1 MRLLVVEDHTPL
13 SELLQQHL
21 EHYGFVVDVA
31 ASGSEAQKL
40 VQNSHYDAWLL
51 DLGLPDM
58 DGIQLLLGAD
68 PRPPCIILSAQD
80 AIETRIAG
88 LNAGADD
95 YMLKPV
101 DMQELEA
108 RLRAIWRRTL
118 PQPTAL
124 AHGNLRFI
132 PESLQAVVGHQELE
146 LSRRE
151 AMLLEALLRS
161 SPRAVIKDYLEDAL
175 YTNHEAVTPNAVE
188 ALVSRLRRK
197 LKQAGTTIR
206 VDTIRGIGYRL
217 VSEP

>member
-31 ASGSEAQKL
+31 ASGSKAQQL
-40 VQNSHYDAWLL
+40 VKNSHYDAWIL

-58 DGIQLLLGAD
+58 DGMQLLLGAD
-68 PRPPCIILSAQD
+68 HRPPCIILSARD
-80 AIETRIAG
+80 AIETRVAG

-118 PQPTAL
+118 PQPTVL

-175 YTNHEAVTPNAVE
+175 YANHEAVTPNAVE

>member
-1 MRLLVVEDHTPL
+1 MKLLVVEDHTPL

-31 ASGSEAQKL
+31 ASGSKAQQL
-40 VQNSHYDAWLL
+40 VKNSHYDAWIL

-58 DGIQLLLGAD
+58 DGMQLLLGAD
-68 PRPPCIILSAQD
+68 PRPPCIILSARD
-80 AIETRIAG
+80 AIETRVAG

-118 PQPTAL
+118 PQPTVL

-175 YTNHEAVTPNAVE
+175 YANHEAVTPNAVE

>member
-1 MRLLVVEDHTPL
+1 MRLLVVEDHAPL

-21 EHYGFVVDVA
+21 QRYGFVVDVA
-31 ASGSEAQKL
+31 ASGSAALELIAHT
-40 VQNSHYDAWLL
+40 HYDAWIL

-58 DGIQLLLGAD
+58 DGMQLLQGIAA
-68 PRPPCIILSAQD
+68 RPPCIILSARD
-80 AIETRIAG
+80 AITSRIAG

-95 YMLKPV
+95 YMLKPI

-108 RLRAIWRRTL
+108 RLRAIWRRTA
-118 PQPTAL
+118 QQTAIL
-124 AHGNLRFI
+124 NHGNLSFI
-132 PESLQAVVGHQELE
+132 PESLQALVGQQPLD
-146 LSRRE
+146 LPRRE

-175 YTNHEAVTPNAVE
+175 YTNHEAVTPNAIE

-197 LKQAGTTIR
+197 LKVAGATIR

-217 VSEP
+217 VADV

>member
-31 ASGSEAQKL
+31 ASGSKAQQL
-40 VQNSHYDAWLL
+40 VKNSHYDAWIL

-58 DGIQLLLGAD
+58 DGMQLLLGAD
-68 PRPPCIILSAQD
+68 PRPPCIILSARD
-80 AIETRIAG
+80 AIETRVAG

-118 PQPTAL
+118 PQPTVL

-175 YTNHEAVTPNAVE
+175 YANHEAVTPNAVE